1 MWCLE
6 KYTMNTKVW
15 AGDEGR
21 YGEIVYW
28 ER

>member
-21 YGEIVYW
+21 LGGRVYW
-28 ER
+28 QR